1 MHLLRADR
9 TRLERDDALLGT
21 VLECFVEMEL
31 AKQLAATSPR
41 TTLMHMRTAR
51 GVEVDFVLEGTDG
64 EIAGLEVKAAATV
77 RADDF
82 KHLVRLRDS
91 LGDRFV
97 RGVVLYAGGE
107 PLHFGDRLEAWP
119 LACLWTV
126 A

>member
-21 VLECFVEMEL
+21 VLECFVGMEL
-31 AKQLAATSPR
+31 AKQIAATSPR
-41 TTLMHMRTAR
+41 TALMHMRTAR
-51 GVEVDFVLEGTDG
+51 GVEVDFVLEGTGG

-107 PLHFGDRLEAWP
+107 PLRFGDRLEAWP
-119 LACLWTV
+119 LACLWTAV
-126 A
+126 